1 MKLSLLSLVILA
13 MPVMASAAAIPKN
26 YHGQWLQS
34 DEPPQ
39 AQTCADAMDSL
50 NINAKEYQGY
60 EFSCSVKKVIPK
72 NNKAIVVNLLCGNEM
87 GDYKDTVMLSINN
100 KKQLQ
105 VVNQGGT
112 AIYYAC
118 PKKGKR

>member
-13 MPVMASAAAIPKN
+13 MPVIASAAAIPKN

-34 DEPPQ
+34 DEVPTAQ
-39 AQTCADAMDSL
+39 ACAETDSAL
-50 NINAKEYQGY
+50 HIKATGYAGY
-60 EFSCSVKKVIPK
+60 EFGCSVKKVTPK

-87 GDYKDTVMLSINN
+87 GDYKDTVMLSINQN
-100 KKQLQ
+100 KQLQ